1 MGNKQI
7 KVLFIENNHGD
18 FQLIESLLRKGGD
31 NSSFLVERA
40 ERLSAGLK
48 RLNEYNADVVL
59 LNPNLPDSSGFDTFK
74 NIYNY
79 MPEKPI
85 LVLSDKEDDNFAS
98 KALKGG
104 AQDYLIKKEITAGM
118 ARSIRHAI
126 DRQQMLVELRH
137 TTLIDELTGVYN
149 RRGFFTLGKQ
159 QLKLYD
165 RYMDKKMIYVF
176 FADLDHFK
184 WINDSFGHHI
194 GDQALRDAAGIL
206 LNTFRDSDIVARI
219 GGDEFAVLA
228 LGTRDISKE
237 VIINR
242 FLEKL
247 DEFNSM
253 EIRDFEL
260 SVSIGAVQ
268 YNPDNYNS
276 ISELLFEA
284 DTEMYESKNNKKM
297 ADCR

>member
-1 MGNKQI
+1 M
-7 KVLFIENNHGD
+7 
-18 FQLIESLLRKGGD
+18 IESLLRKGGD